1 MIIIHAGFQLQADQ
15 EQAFL
20 KEIAPLIQASRQEAG
35 NISYQLFKSVD
46 QELAY
51 TMVEVWKDQAA
62 VASHNASEH
71 FTAFTAK
78 AGQFLAAPLDIKAF
92 NGEPLQG

>member
-1 MIIIHAGFQLQADQ
+1 MAQAWPAVRRPGRSLNG
-15 EQAFL
+15 E
-20 KEIAPLIQASRQEAG
+20 G